1 SAAARQL
8 GTHRV
13 ALFDGADARAAVL
26 VGGVRVEPLVQGR
39 GTGFELGALHALRRA
54 GDERGLGGG
63 ALHQDGGRR
72 AGAGRARGTVEQGD
86 ELGSVPPR
94 QDFLETV
101 VVAALVAQ
109 VVRSDLDGLGPLAA
123 LAQQDLDAGTVLA
136 RLQFGYG
143 PAVGS
148 PGVGEFRPPQP

>member
-1 SAAARQL
+1 
-8 GTHRV
+8 
-13 ALFDGADARAAVL
+13 
-26 VGGVRVEPLVQGR
+26 
-39 GTGFELGALHALRRA
+39 
-54 GDERGLGGG
+54 
-63 ALHQDGGRR
+63 
-72 AGAGRARGTVEQGD
+72 
-86 ELGSVPPR
+86 PR

-148 PGVGEFRPPQP
+148 PGVGEFRPPQPGEEGGGDVSLGVRARSGRRGRGHRLRLRLLEVEGAAGRNRDHLIAGEVQCAGVRRGSDVVRAAGQLYGDRAVQLLCTR